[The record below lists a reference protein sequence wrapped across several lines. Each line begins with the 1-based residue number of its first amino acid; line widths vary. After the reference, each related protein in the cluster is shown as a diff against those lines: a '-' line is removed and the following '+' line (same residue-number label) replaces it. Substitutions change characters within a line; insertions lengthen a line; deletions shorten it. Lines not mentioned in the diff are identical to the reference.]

1 LSAIADPDPPQST
14 SNWALIRR
22 MLGLG
27 WHYRWGC
34 IRLLVLQSLLLGT
47 ALGTL
52 RVLGLGIDLIR
63 WHAGAATEA
72 PQLPF
77 GLSFPAGWP
86 PLAQVAC
93 LSALIL
99 TLEVAR
105 GFLNYTYA
113 WSAGTLVHTRIVP
126 ELRSRVY
133 DKLQRLSFRFFDANA
148 TGSIINRVTADVQ
161 SVRAFIDGV
170 LIQFV
175 LLLVSLVCYISYML
189 SLHAGLTLACLA
201 TTPLMW
207 LVTVIFSRLVRPMY
221 DKNREL
227 VDRVVLRLAESIQG
241 VHVIKGFGRERE
253 EIARFAAANRAV
265 RDQQHGIFWRVS
277 LFGPTIGYMT
287 QINLVILL
295 AYGGWLVTQD
305 KLALGSGLVVFAGLL
320 QQFSSQVA
328 NLTNIANSVQQS
340 LSGARRVFEILDAPI
355 AIHSPVN
362 AVRLPYRSPRHPLG
376 GSAPREGHVSRSET
390 TTVGRIEFDHVW
402 FEYAPGNPVL
412 RDVSFVIEPGEKVAI
427 LGATGAGKSTLL
439 ALLCRFYDPTRGR
452 ILLDGHDLRE
462 LDLADLRR
470 SIGLVF
476 QETFLFGNTVA
487 ANIAYGH
494 PEATLAKVQA
504 AAQIAAAD
512 EFIAPL
518 PHGYD
523 TILGEGGLDLS
534 GGQRQRLAIARA
546 VLLDPA
552 FLLLDDP
559 AAAIDPHTEY
569 EILTAMERAM
579 QGRTTLLIAHRLS
592 TLRQCDRVIVLDRG
606 HITQRGTHAEL
617 MEADGHYRH
626 AAQTQL
632 AGART

>member
-1 LSAIADPDPPQST
+1 
-14 SNWALIRR
+14 

-34 IRLLVLQSLLLGT
+34 MRLLVLQALLLGT
-47 ALGTL
+47 ALGAL
-52 RVLGLGIDLIR
+52 RVLGLGIDLVR
-63 WHAGAATEA
+63 WHAGAAAEPPLLPSGLA
-72 PQLPF
+72 FPQ
-77 GLSFPAGWP
+77 GWP
-86 PLAQVAC
+86 PLAQVAV
-93 LSALIL
+93 LSGLIL
-99 TLEVAR
+99 ALEVAR
-105 GFLNYTYA
+105 GVLNYTYA
-113 WSAGTLVHTRIVP
+113 YSAGTLVHTRIVP

-175 LLLVSLVCYISYML
+175 LLLVSLVCYLSYML
-189 SLHAGLTLACLA
+189 SLHTGLTLACLA

-253 EIARFAAANRAV
+253 EIARFAADNRAV

-340 LSGARRVFEILDAPI
+340 LSGARRVFEILDTPI
-355 AIHSPVN
+355 AIKSPPN
-362 AVRLPYRSPRHPLG
+362 AERFRRPPTPSGPEVATSALPEKTNGNGKSVLAPVPHGVRGLLS
-376 GSAPREGHVSRSET
+376 
-390 TTVGRIEFDHVW
+390 GRIEFDHVW
-402 FEYAPGNPVL
+402 FEYTPGNPVL
-412 RDVSFVIEPGEKVAI
+412 RDVSFVVEPGEKVAI

-452 ILLDGHDLRE
+452 IMVDGYDLRA
-462 LDLADLRR
+462 LDLDDLRR
-470 SIGLVF
+470 TIGLVF

-494 PEATLAKVQA
+494 PEATLGQVQA
-504 AAQIAAAD
+504 AARIAAAD
-512 EFIAPL
+512 DFIDAL
-518 PHGYD
+518 PQGYD
-523 TILGEGGLDLS
+523 TILGEGGFDLS

-552 FLLLDDP
+552 ILLLDDP
-559 AAAIDPHTEY
+559 AAAIDPHTEH
-569 EILTAMERAM
+569 EILTSMEQAM

-592 TLRQCDRVIVLDRG
+592 TLRQCDRVIVLDLGRV
-606 HITQRGTHAEL
+606 TQRGTHAEL
-617 MEADGHYRH
+617 MEAEGHYRD

-632 AGART
+632 ASS